1 MAAKGEGPYP
11 DVRALERGLH
21 LIEALAEH
29 GWLGPAELARH
40 TGIDR
45 ATIYRLLATL
55 EHNGFVVRHPQRAK
69 YFLSSKFHS
78 LGSSVQARDEL
89 VMLVSG
95 PLNNLVKQINWPSD
109 FGVLDGGR
117 LVIAG
122 SNHALTTM
130 TFYRAIVGQTRPVMR
145 SALGRAILSA
155 MSEEERA
162 AAIDAIIM
170 AGGPDAEDVADK
182 HAVEA
187 LVANTR
193 RRGYAL
199 SLGEA
204 DSQVSA
210 IALPVVSKKGVVGAI
225 NIVFFRSTFRIDWVE
240 RYLEPLR
247 KCIQEVE
254 AAYDQHDGI
263 AIPPL

>member
-1 MAAKGEGPYP
+1 MKGEGPYP
-11 DVRALERGLH
+11 DVRALERGLN
-21 LIEALAEH
+21 LIDALAEH

-55 EHNGFVVRHPQRAK
+55 KHNGFVVRHPQRAK
-69 YFLSSKFHS
+69 FFLSSKFHS

-95 PLNNLVKQINWPSD
+95 PLNALVKEINWPSD
-109 FGVLDGGR
+109 FGVLEGGR

-130 TFYRAIVGQTRPVMR
+130 TFYRAVVGQARPVMR

-155 MSEEERA
+155 MSEEQRA
-162 AAIDAIIM
+162 SAIESIIM
-170 AGGPDAEDVADK
+170 AGGPDSEDVADSK
-182 HAVEA
+182 AVEA
-187 LVANTR
+187 LVATTR
-193 RRGYAL
+193 NRGYAL

-204 DSQVSA
+204 DNQVSA
-210 IALPVVSKKGVVGAI
+210 IALPVISKKGVVGAI
-225 NIVFFRSTFRIDWVE
+225 NIVFFRSTFRIEWVK
-240 RYLEPLR
+240 RYLDPLR
-247 KCIQEVE
+247 KCVSEVE
-254 AAYDQHDGI
+254 EAFAQLD
-263 AIPPL
+263 

>member
-1 MAAKGEGPYP
+1 MGVRSDGPYP
-11 DVRALERGLH
+11 DVRALGRGLN
-21 LIEALAEH
+21 LIDALAEH

-45 ATIYRLLATL
+45 ATIYRLLSTL

-78 LGSSVQARDEL
+78 LGSSVQMRDEQ

-95 PLNNLVKQINWPSD
+95 PLNALVEEINWPSD

-122 SNHALTTM
+122 SNHTLTTM
-130 TFYRAIVGQTRPVMR
+130 TFYRAIVGHTRPVMG
-145 SALGRAILSA
+145 SALGRAILAA
-155 MSEEERA
+155 MSDEERA
-162 AAIDAIIM
+162 NAIGSIIM
-170 AGGPDAEDVADK
+170 AGGPDAEAVADSK
-182 HAVEA
+182 AVDA
-187 LVANTR
+187 LVVTTR
-193 RRGYAL
+193 ERGYAL

-204 DSQVSA
+204 DNQTSA
-210 IALPVVSKKGVVGAI
+210 IALPVMSKGRVMGAI
-225 NIVFFRSTFRIDWVE
+225 NIVFFRSTFRIEWVE

-247 KCIQEVE
+247 KCVKQVE
-254 AAYDQHDGI
+254 LAFAELD
-263 AIPPL
+263 

>member
-1 MAAKGEGPYP
+1 MSVRGEGPYP
-11 DVRALERGLH
+11 DVRALERGLK
-21 LIEALAEH
+21 LIDALAEH

-45 ATIYRLLATL
+45 ATIYRLLSTL

-89 VMLVSG
+89 VMLVSE
-95 PLNNLVKQINWPSD
+95 PLNALVKEINWPSD

-122 SNHALTTM
+122 SNHTLTTM

-145 SALGRAILSA
+145 SALGRAILAA
-155 MSEEERA
+155 MSDEERA
-162 AAIDAIIM
+162 SAIESIIM
-170 AGGPDAEDVADK
+170 AGGPDSEDVADSK
-182 HAVEA
+182 AVA
-187 LVANTR
+187 TIVANTR
-193 RRGYAL
+193 NRGYAL

-204 DSQVSA
+204 ANDASS
-210 IALPVVSKKGVVGAI
+210 IALPVTSRKGVLGAI
-225 NIVFFRSTFRIDWVE
+225 NIVFFRSTFRIEWVE
-240 RYLEPLR
+240 RYLDPLR
-247 KCIQEVE
+247 KCVKEVE
-254 AAYDQHDGI
+254 TAFARLD
-263 AIPPL
+263 